1 MQILYLGLIIRII
14 VQYINLYIYPISG
27 LNEDA
32 LLFHFLA
39 TEFASNGIFSEGFYQ
54 DSKFY
59 SYSIFL
65 GYIYRVFDISNIF
78 FGTLLNIFF
87 WFISALVL
95 YNTLMTVAVKKNIC
109 NYALLFYTFLPS
121 SIFFSSSTFREPLI
135 LLFTNL
141 IIYYFVKLFKSKNI
155 NYFFLILILLINYIL
170 AAYLHVAYL
179 YISVVFIIVTFFL
192 LIYKF
197 LIYKKTFFLFFFIFL
212 FFIFFEIDIT
222 KYLVTNLIDKSAI
235 YRLNTTHGLTS
246 YNYVIS
252 ENNLINTLFAFVQ
265 FLVQPSFF
273 TLSSYAAYL
282 IFLENIIKIFM
293 IVTFPIILIQKN
305 TKYNFLFIITFLLY
319 LMITFIWSLGTTNWG
334 TSIRHSY
341 PQLGIL
347 MFFYFGNLNNLFLSK
362 RFK

>member
-14 VQYINLYIYPISG
+14 VQYINLYIFPISG

-32 LLFHFLA
+32 FLFHFLA
-39 TEFASNGIFSEGFYQ
+39 TEFASNGTFSEGFYQ
-54 DSKFY
+54 DQKFY

-65 GYIYRVFDISNIF
+65 GYIYRIFGISNIF
-78 FGTLLNIFF
+78 FGSLLNIFF

-95 YNTLMTVAVKKNIC
+95 YTTLMTVAVKKNIC

-155 NYFFLILILLINYIL
+155 NYFFLIMILLINYIL
-170 AAYLHVAYL
+170 AAYLHMAYL
-179 YISVVFIIVTFFL
+179 YISIVFIIVTFFL

-197 LIYKKTFFLFFFIFL
+197 LNYQKIFFLFFLFFL
-212 FFIFFEIDIT
+212 FFVFFQTEIT
-222 KYLVTNLIDKSAI
+222 QYLVTNLIEKSAI
-235 YRLNTTHGLTS
+235 YRSNTTHGLTS
-246 YNYVIS
+246 YNYLIS

-265 FLVQPSFF
+265 FLFQPSFF
-273 TLSSYAAYL
+273 SLSSYASYL
-282 IFLENIIKIFM
+282 FFFENIIKIFM
-293 IVTFPIILIQKN
+293 IFTFPIILIQNN
-305 TKYNFLFIITFLLY
+305 TKYKFIFMITFLLY

-334 TSIRHSY
+334 TSIRHSF
-341 PQLGIL
+341 PQLGLLIL
-347 MFFYFGNLNNLFLSK
+347 FYFGNLNNFLSNK
-362 RFK
+362 RVK

>member
-1 MQILYLGLIIRII
+1 MGILYLGLFIRIF
-14 VQYINLYIYPISG
+14 VQYINLYIFPISG

-32 LLFHFLA
+32 FLFHFLA
-39 TEFASNGIFSEGFYQ
+39 TEFATNGFFSEGFYQ

-65 GYIYRVFDISNIF
+65 GYIYKAFNISNIF
-78 FGTLLNIFF
+78 FGSLLNIFF

-141 IIYYFVKLFKSKNI
+141 IIYFFVKLFKSKNI

-170 AAYLHVAYL
+170 ATYLHMAYL
-179 YISVVFIIVTFFL
+179 YISIVFIIVTFFL
-192 LIYKF
+192 IIYKF
-197 LIYKKTFFLFFFIFL
+197 LKYKKTLFLFFFIFL
-212 FFIFFEIDIT
+212 FFIFFQIEMT
-222 KYLVTNLIDKSAI
+222 EYLLTNLMDKSAI
-235 YRLNTTHGLTS
+235 YKSNTTHGLTS
-246 YNYVIS
+246 YNYLIS
-252 ENNLINTLFAFVQ
+252 ENNLINNFFAFVQ

-273 TLSSYAAYL
+273 TLSSYASYL

-347 MFFYFGNLNNLFLSK
+347 IFFYFGNLNNLFLNK
-362 RFK
+362 KIK

>member
-39 TEFASNGIFSEGFYQ
+39 TEFASNEIFSEGFYQ

-65 GYIYRVFDISNIF
+65 GYIYRIFYISNIF
-78 FGTLLNIFF
+78 FGSLLNILI

-170 AAYLHVAYL
+170 AAYLHMAYL
-179 YISVVFIIVTFFL
+179 YISIVFIIVAFFL

-197 LIYKKTFFLFFFIFL
+197 LNYKKIFFLFFFIFL
-212 FFIFFEIDIT
+212 FFIFFRIEIT
-222 KYLVTNLIDKSAI
+222 QYLVTNLIDKSAI
-235 YRLNTTHGLTS
+235 YRSNTNHGLTS
-246 YNYVIS
+246 YNYLIS
-252 ENNLINTLFAFVQ
+252 ENNLINIMFVFIQ

-273 TLSSYAAYL
+273 TLSSYASYL
-282 IFLENIIKIFM
+282 VFFENIIKIFM

-305 TKYNFLFIITFLLY
+305 TKYNSLFVITFLLY

-362 RFK
+362 RLK